1 MKIFN
6 IFVLFIS
13 IFTLNNSIV
22 SMEDVSIERKSSS
35 ASSSEHLVRPLNMA
49 QLVDLV
55 SDRLADES
63 LTFNSPVPHEMYD
76 VFMNGM
82 EKVRNTIPDHESELR
97 IITEK
102 ARTLLESGELTSK
115 WLMHLS
121 LCTAAV
127 LSPADDMQNFHLTLG
142 GSTIEEGFERFTCLH
157 DNAGS
162 LRDNFSEFR
171 SKGPI
176 GKEIDFGRFSL
187 TFDSSS
193 KINWVFDYCF
203 WMPWIGKKPF
213 FKANTFNKAYANRIA
228 IVGIP
233 LQDCGYDGF
242 LTAPPLSVAIH
253 DMGHADDY
261 FSYRRNPER
270 IFFDTPNDTRDI
282 LVAFARTL
290 WNAAE
295 MGQEKG
301 RIKDSINDYIL
312 FLILHENISD
322 GLPEDIYTATTPLNE
337 FIETVLENAQK
348 SLEENAKISYSTAQ
362 LYWRTQLEADG
373 VKNIKVIRPET
384 IEECRIFFKYE
395 MSFDD
400 FESFSGTRIERTRA
414 IYYSTEEDPE
424 FKRFSKSSA
433 YENEKL
439 ELERSVKFINHLG
452 FTDITVDNYY
462 AFLLSKFA
470 DFKSLFNSASSAAHP

>member
-1 MKIFN
+1 
-6 IFVLFIS
+6 
-13 IFTLNNSIV
+13 
-22 SMEDVSIERKSSS
+22 MEDVSIERKSSS
-35 ASSSEHLVRPLNMA
+35 ASSSEHLARPLNMA

-102 ARTLLESGELTSK
+102 ARTLLESGQLTSK

-127 LSPADDMQNFHLTLG
+127 LSPADYRQNFYLTLG
-142 GSTIEEGFERFTCLH
+142 GSTIEEGFERFAYLH
-157 DNAGS
+157 DNADS

-171 SKGPI
+171 GKGPI
-176 GKEIDFGRFSL
+176 GEEIGFGHFSL

-193 KINWVFDYCF
+193 NINWVFDYCF

-213 FKANTFNKAYANRIA
+213 FKANTFNKAYAKRIA

-233 LQDCGYDGF
+233 LQDCGYDGT

-261 FSYRRNPER
+261 FSYRRNPKR
-270 IFFDTPNDTRDI
+270 IFFATPNDHRDI
-282 LVAFARTL
+282 LVAFTRTL
-290 WNAAE
+290 WKTV
-295 MGQEKG
+295 EKG
-301 RIKDSINDYIL
+301 QKKDRKKDSINDYLL
-312 FLILHENISD
+312 FLILHENLSG
-322 GLPEDIYTATTPLNE
+322 GLPEDIYTVTTSLDE

-348 SLEENAKISYSTAQ
+348 SFEEDAKISYSMAQ
-362 LYWRTQLEADG
+362 LYWQTQLEADG

-384 IEECRIFFKYE
+384 IQELGSYFGYE
-395 MSFDD
+395 ISIGD
-400 FESFSGTRIERTRA
+400 FEKIRSMEIERTA
-414 IYYSTEEDPE
+414 VIYYSTEEDPE
-424 FKRFSKSSA
+424 FKRF
-433 YENEKL
+433 
-439 ELERSVKFINHLG
+439 F
-452 FTDITVDNYY
+452 
-462 AFLLSKFA
+462 
-470 DFKSLFNSASSAAHP
+470 

>member
-1 MKIFN
+1 M
-6 IFVLFIS
+6 
-13 IFTLNNSIV
+13 
-22 SMEDVSIERKSSS
+22 
-35 ASSSEHLVRPLNMA
+35 
-49 QLVDLV
+49 
-55 SDRLADES
+55 
-63 LTFNSPVPHEMYD
+63 
-76 VFMNGM
+76 
-82 EKVRNTIPDHESELR
+82 
-97 IITEK
+97 
-102 ARTLLESGELTSK
+102 
-115 WLMHLS
+115 
-121 LCTAAV
+121 
-127 LSPADDMQNFHLTLG
+127 
-142 GSTIEEGFERFTCLH
+142 
-157 DNAGS
+157 
-162 LRDNFSEFR
+162 
-171 SKGPI
+171 
-176 GKEIDFGRFSL
+176 
-187 TFDSSS
+187 
-193 KINWVFDYCF
+193 
-203 WMPWIGKKPF
+203 
-213 FKANTFNKAYANRIA
+213 
-228 IVGIP
+228 
-233 LQDCGYDGF
+233 
-242 LTAPPLSVAIH
+242 
-253 DMGHADDY
+253 
-261 FSYRRNPER
+261 
-270 IFFDTPNDTRDI
+270 
-282 LVAFARTL
+282 
-290 WNAAE
+290 
-295 MGQEKG
+295 
-301 RIKDSINDYIL
+301 